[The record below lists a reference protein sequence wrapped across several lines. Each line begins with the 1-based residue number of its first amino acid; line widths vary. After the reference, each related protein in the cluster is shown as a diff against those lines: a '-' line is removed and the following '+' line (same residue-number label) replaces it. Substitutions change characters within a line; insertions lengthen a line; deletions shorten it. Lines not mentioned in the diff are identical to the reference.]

1 MSRARNTKREP
12 ADVVPEMDWRPVPS
26 RRRDKAKSRVAAIV
40 EELKKHPGKSAR
52 VVRNAR
58 STSATATWKKYGC
71 VAQIRQAEDDPNLH
85 DVYAWWP
92 DPDQGKHAGTEET
105 D

>member
-1 MSRARNTKREP
+1 MSRASSKKREP
-12 ADVVPEMDWRPVPS
+12 VDVVPEMDWRPVPT
-26 RRRDKAKSRVAAIV
+26 RHRDKQKSRIAAIV

-58 STSATATWKKYGC
+58 STSATATWRKYNC
-71 VAQIRQAEDDPNLH
+71 VAQIRQAEDDPTLY

-92 DPDQGKHAGTEET
+92 AEGQDHDDEKDT
-105 D
+105 